1 VFEEVLMTSQ
11 VMGQRITATPA
22 ARQTTTVA
30 TTVGDVMT
38 TRVISV
44 AESTGYKDIVGLLH
58 RHRVSAVPVLDV
70 AGRVVGVV
78 SEADLLMKQTAP
90 ALPVGAV
97 RLAWRLRERSKAS
110 AVTAGELMTSPAV
123 TIRADADVAK
133 AARLMRDRNVR
144 RLPVTGADGRLVGI
158 VCRTD
163 VLRVYERPDEQI
175 REEITTGVI
184 AGRFLL
190 DPLDFDVSVESGIV
204 TIAGRAESGTVALT
218 LIAAIRNV
226 EGTVAVHDR
235 LSYPPA

>member
-11 VMGQRITATPA
+11 VTGQRITATPA
-22 ARQTTTVA
+22 ARPGTTVA
-30 TTVGDVMT
+30 TTVADVMT
-38 TRVISV
+38 TRVTSV
-44 AESTGYKDIVGLLH
+44 TESTGYKDIVGLLR

-70 AGRVVGVV
+70 AGRVIGVV
-78 SEADLLMKQTAP
+78 SEADLLMKQAAP

-97 RLAWRLRERSKAS
+97 RLAWRLRERCKAS
-110 AVTAGELMTSPAV
+110 AVTAAELMTSPAV
-123 TIRADADVAK
+123 TVRADADVAK

-144 RLPVTGADGRLVGI
+144 RLPVTGTDGHLVGI
-158 VCRTD
+158 VCRSD

-175 REEITTGVI
+175 RDEITTGVI

-204 TIAGRAESGTVALT
+204 TIAGAAESSAVALT
-218 LIAAIRNV
+218 LIAAIHNV
-226 EGTVAVHDR
+226 EGTVAVRDR